1 MSINSARPSIG
12 QLKHSTGKTLNIKYR
27 SFFFLGLLAF
37 LFTAQPVLAA
47 EESNDEWKYHG
58 SIYLWGSDIHL
69 EDADGDDNEISFNDI
84 VETLDIAAMGGF
96 GAQKDKLGFQIDAIY
111 LDTTDSD
118 NNTLRP
124 GITLT
129 DVELTAI
136 ILTPMATYR
145 VVDDGQINLAL
156 LGGVRYLDMDINAKF
171 DSISDAGDDAST
183 TDGVIG
189 FRGDVKLNKNWYLP
203 FYYDVG
209 KGDSALTYQAFAAI
223 VYKYSSFD
231 LGAGYRYLKFKFDDD
246 EDFGGLLNHLIIQ
259 GPQIGAKFWF

>member
-1 MSINSARPSIG
+1 
-12 QLKHSTGKTLNIKYR
+12 
-27 SFFFLGLLAF
+27 
-37 LFTAQPVLAA
+37 
-47 EESNDEWKYHG
+47 
-58 SIYLWGSDIHL
+58 
-69 EDADGDDNEISFNDI
+69 
-84 VETLDIAAMGGF
+84 MGGF

-145 VVDDGQINLAL
+145 VVDDGQFNLAL

-183 TDGVIG
+183 TDGIIG

-246 EDFGGLLNHLIIQ
+246 EDFGNTLNHLIVK
-259 GPQIGAKFWF
+259 GPMIGAKFWF